1 MNLSLLKR
9 LLPLALIATVVVLF
23 MALDLARFISFDS
36 LKEHREALNG
46 WVSAYPLLAPLAYML
61 LYIVI
66 VAFSLP
72 GGAVMTIGGGFL
84 FGALPGGIY
93 AVMGATMGATALF
106 LIAKTSVGDFLM
118 SKAGPG
124 INKLQAGFSD
134 NAMSYMFVLRLVP
147 IFPFFL
153 VNLAPAFLGVSLRVY
168 LIATFF
174 GIMPATFVYA
184 LAGSGLGSVFDQGGE
199 FSMQSILTPEMMAA
213 LAGLALLSLIPV
225 LYKKFRKNRVATE
238 GEGT

>member
-1 MNLSLLKR
+1 
-9 LLPLALIATVVVLF
+9 
-23 MALDLARFISFDS
+23 
-36 LKEHREALNG
+36 
-46 WVSAYPLLAPLAYML
+46 
-61 LYIVI
+61 
-66 VAFSLP
+66 
-72 GGAVMTIGGGFL
+72 
-84 FGALPGGIY
+84 
-93 AVMGATMGATALF
+93 MGATALF

-124 INKLQAGFSD
+124 INRLQAGFSD
-134 NAMSYMFVLRLVP
+134 NGMSYMFVLRLVP

>member
-1 MNLSLLKR
+1 MNLPLLKR
-9 LLPLALIATVVVLF
+9 LLPLVLIAMVIVLF
-23 MALDLARFISFDS
+23 MALDLGRFISFDS
-36 LKEHREALNG
+36 LREHREMLNG
-46 WVSAYPLLAPLAYML
+46 WVSAYPLLAPLAYIL
-61 LYIVI
+61 LYIVV

-72 GGAVMTIGGGFL
+72 GGAVMTISGGFL
-84 FGALPGGIY
+84 FGAALGGGY
-93 AVMGATMGATALF
+93 AVLGATLGATALF

-153 VNLAPAFLGVSLRVY
+153 VNLAPAFLGVPLRIY

-199 FSMQSILTPEMMAA
+199 FSIGSIFTPEMMCA
-213 LAGLALLSLIPV
+213 LFGLALLSLIPV

>member
-1 MNLSLLKR
+1 MSPSLLKR
-9 LLPLALIATVVVLF
+9 LLPLVLIATVIVLF
-23 MALDLARFISFDS
+23 VTLDLGRFISFDS
-36 LKEHREALNG
+36 LREHRETLNV

-61 LYIVI
+61 LYIVV

-84 FGALPGGIY
+84 FGALLGGTY
-93 AVMGATMGATALF
+93 AVVGATIGATALF
-106 LIAKTSVGDFLM
+106 LVAKTSIGDFLM
-118 SKAGPG
+118 AKAGPG
-124 INKLQAGFSD
+124 IGKLQSGFSD

-147 IFPFFL
+147 VFPFFL

-199 FSMQSILTPEMMAA
+199 FSMKSILTPEMMAA

-225 LYKKFRKNRVATE
+225 VYKRFRKDRTATE
-238 GEGT
+238 GESV

>member
-1 MNLSLLKR
+1 MV
-9 LLPLALIATVVVLF
+9 IVLF
-23 MALDLARFISFDS
+23 ITLDLGRFISFDS

-46 WVSAYPLLAPLAYML
+46 WVSMHPLLAPLVYML
-61 LYIVI
+61 LYIVV

-72 GGAVMTIGGGFL
+72 GGAVMTISGGFL
-84 FGALPGGIY
+84 FGTALGGGY
-93 AVMGATMGATALF
+93 AVLGATVGATALF
-106 LIAKTSVGDFLM
+106 LIAKTSIGDFLM
-118 SKAGPG
+118 TKVGPG
-124 INKLQAGFSD
+124 IHKLQAGFSD

-199 FSMQSILTPEMMAA
+199 FSIGSILTPEMMGA
-213 LAGLALLSLIPV
+213 LIGLALLSLIPV
-225 LYKKFRKNRVATE
+225 IYKRIRKKHAVTE
-238 GEGT
+238 GESV

>member
-23 MALDLARFISFDS
+23 MALDLGRFISFDS

-46 WVSAYPLLAPLAYML
+46 WVSAYPLLAPLAYIL
-61 LYIVI
+61 LYIVV

-84 FGALPGGIY
+84 FGALTGGIY